1 MSSFIFQL
9 FPGNPSLSLGVFVFT
24 SIVLLYM
31 ARHFAHETIKSFCK
45 IIHHSLRITSRSIN
59 EAEKKLDKRNKE
71 VLLASGIESQ
81 ERHIA
86 REFQRVE
93 IVVKRDLS
101 GYPALNRTLSDL
113 VTKVDEDYRESTEMP
128 PDPPKWVEAVE
139 AVAKIPSADSM
150 TGSILKQINNTIIGH
165 HKEAMGEYR
174 KSTGTRHGLLKKMM
188 PFWRNMDKTLTKV
201 EKTIVGIQERASD
214 IDKSMAEF
222 EEIEKGT
229 DKALRLLHSSSLT
242 QFVIS
247 GIVILIAFG
256 GAVINFNLI
265 ALPMSEMV
273 GGGSYI
279 GNFKTSNVAA
289 LVIILVEV
297 SMGLFLMEALG
308 ITRLFPIIRQM
319 DDKMKTR
326 MMYVTFTILTVLALI
341 ESSLAFMRDII
352 AADMQALRQSLS
364 EVEAVTSEASWI
376 PTVGQ
381 MVMGFILPFALTFVA
396 IPLESFIASSR
407 TLIGVTIQFTLRT
420 VSYILRVTGSFFSHL
435 STLLVNVYDL
445 TIFLP
450 LWIENLVKSA
460 KAK

>member
-1 MSSFIFQL
+1 MPTFIFQII
-9 FPGNPSLSLGVFVFT
+9 PESPTLSLVIFFTVSVVF
-24 SIVLLYM
+24 LYM
-31 ARHFAHETIKSFCK
+31 ARHFAHETIKSFCR
-45 IIHHSLRITSRSIN
+45 IIHHSLRITSRSLN
-59 EAEKKLDKRNKE
+59 QAERNLDKRNKE
-71 VLLASGIESQ
+71 VLLASGMESQ

-113 VTKVDEDYRESTEMP
+113 VTKVDEDYRESTEVP

-150 TGSILKQINNTIIGH
+150 TGSILKQINTTIVGH

-174 KSTGTRHGLLKKMM
+174 KSTGIRHGLLKKMM

-201 EKTIVGIQERASD
+201 DKTIVGIQERATD

-222 EEIEKGT
+222 EELERGT
-229 DKALRLLHSSSLT
+229 DKAIRLLHSSSLT

-279 GNFKTSNVAA
+279 GNYKTSNVAA

-297 SMGLFLMEALG
+297 SMGLFLMESLG
-308 ITRLFPIIRQM
+308 ITRLFPIIRLM

-326 MMYVTFTILTVLALI
+326 MMYITFTILTVLALI

-364 EVEAVTSEASWI
+364 EVEAVTTEGSWI

-407 TLIGVTIQFTLRT
+407 TLLGVVVQFIIRTIA
-420 VSYILRVTGSFFSHL
+420 YILRVTGSFFSHL
-435 STLLVNVYDL
+435 STMLVNFYDL
-445 TIFLP
+445 IIFLP
-450 LWIENLVKSA
+450 LWIEKAVKPA
-460 KAK
+460 KVK

>member
-1 MSSFIFQL
+1 MSTFIL
-9 FPGNPSLSLGVFVFT
+9 EIIPGNPNLSLIIFLAV
-24 SIVLLYM
+24 SIVFLYM
-31 ARHFAHETIKSFCK
+31 ARPFAHEVIKSFCRV
-45 IIHHSLRITSRSIN
+45 IHNSLRITSKSIN
-59 EAEKKLDKRNKE
+59 EAERRLDNRNKE
-71 VLLASGIESQ
+71 VLLASGLENE

-113 VTKVDEDYRESTEMP
+113 VTKVDEDYRESTEVP

-139 AVAKIPSADSM
+139 AVAKIPSSDSM
-150 TGSILKQINNTIIGH
+150 TGAILKQINNTIITH
-165 HKEAMGEYR
+165 HKEAMGDYR

-201 EKTIVGIQERASD
+201 DKTIVGIQERATD

-222 EEIEKGT
+222 EEIEKGS
-229 DKALRLLHSSSLT
+229 DKAVRILHSSSLT
-242 QFVIS
+242 QFIIS
-247 GIVILIAFG
+247 GIVLLIAFG

-279 GNFKTSNVAA
+279 GNYKTSDVAA

-297 SMGLFLMEALG
+297 SMGLFLVESLG

-319 DDKMKTR
+319 DDKMRRR
-326 MMYVTFTILTVLALI
+326 MMFISLTILTILALI

-364 EVEAVTSEASWI
+364 EVKAVTTEQSWI

-407 TLIGVTIQFTLRT
+407 TIMGLVVQFALRT
-420 VSYILRVTGSFFSHL
+420 LSYVLRVVGLFFAQL
-435 STLLVNVYDL
+435 SKMLITFYDL
-445 TIFLP
+445 VVFLP
-450 LWIENLVKSA
+450 LWIERAVKTA

>member
-1 MSSFIFQL
+1 MSTFIL
-9 FPGNPSLSLGVFVFT
+9 EIIPGYPNLSLLIFISLSIVF
-24 SIVLLYM
+24 LYM
-31 ARHFAHETIKSFCK
+31 ARPFAHEAIRSFCR
-45 IIHHSLRITSRSIN
+45 IIHNSLRITSKSIN
-59 EAEKKLDKRNKE
+59 DAERRLDDRNKE
-71 VLLASGIESQ
+71 VLLASGLENE

-86 REFQRVE
+86 REFQQVE

-113 VTKVDEDYRESTEMP
+113 VTKVDEDYRESTEVP

-139 AVAKIPSADSM
+139 AVANIPSSDSM
-150 TGSILKQINNTIIGH
+150 TGAILKQINNTIITH
-165 HKEAMGEYR
+165 HKEAMADYR

-201 EKTIVGIQERASD
+201 DRTIVGIQERATE

-222 EEIEKGT
+222 EEIEKGS
-229 DKALRLLHSSSLT
+229 DKAIRILHSSSLT

-247 GIVILIAFG
+247 GIVLLIAFG

-279 GNFKTSNVAA
+279 GNYKTSDVAA

-297 SMGLFLMEALG
+297 SMGLFLVESLG

-319 DDKMKTR
+319 DDKMRRR
-326 MMYVTFTILTVLALI
+326 MMYISLTILTILALI

-364 EVEAVTSEASWI
+364 EVEAVTTDQSWI

-407 TLIGVTIQFTLRT
+407 TI
-420 VSYILRVTGSFFSHL
+420 
-435 STLLVNVYDL
+435 
-445 TIFLP
+445 
-450 LWIENLVKSA
+450 WKSVV
-460 KAK
+460 

>member
-1 MSSFIFQL
+1 MSTFIL
-9 FPGNPSLSLGVFVFT
+9 EIIPGNPSLSIIVFSLVGIVF
-24 SIVLLYM
+24 LYM
-31 ARHFAHETIKSFCK
+31 ARPFAHEAIRSFCRV
-45 IIHHSLRITSRSIN
+45 IHSSMRITSKSIN
-59 EAEKKLDKRNKE
+59 QAERNLDERNKE

-113 VTKVDEDYRESTEMP
+113 VTKVDEDYRESTEVP
-128 PDPPKWVEAVE
+128 PDPPNWVQAVE

-150 TGSILKQINNTIIGH
+150 TGSILKQINNTIISH

-201 EKTIVGIQERASD
+201 DKTIVGIQERATE

-222 EEIEKGT
+222 EEIERGT
-229 DKALRLLHSSSLT
+229 DKAVRLLHSSSLT

-247 GIVILIAFG
+247 GIVMVIAFA

-297 SMGLFLMEALG
+297 SMGLFLMESLG
-308 ITRLFPIIRQM
+308 ITRLFPVIRQM
-319 DDKMKTR
+319 DDKMRRR
-326 MMYVTFTILTVLALI
+326 MMYVSFIILSVLALI
-341 ESSLAFMRDII
+341 EASLAFMRDII

-364 EVEAVTSEASWI
+364 EVEAVTTEGSWI

-381 MVMGFILPFALTFVA
+381 MVMGFILPYALTFVA

-407 TLIGVTIQFTLRT
+407 TLVGIVVQFFLRAT
-420 VSYILRVTGSFFSHL
+420 AYLLRVIGLLFHQL
-435 STLLVNVYDL
+435 SKMLVNFYDL
-445 TIFLP
+445 VIFLP
-450 LWIENLVKSA
+450 LWVEKIAKTA